1 MMIVN
6 DLGPVDHAWLD
17 ASLLDP
23 SCSGMRCRLVVGE
36 HGGIVCDM
44 VTGTPGGYV
53 ADDMLAGVASSVATH
68 AVLNTDPRSIDPLPI
83 EDEAGRVAR
92 IVVDAGDAR
101 DMAVPTRRTASLSD
115 ESVVCGESSPRSHA
129 RSFTGR
135 AAAFGILA
143 LISAI
148 IGLAVHER
156 EDASTGIMLFVAGVL
171 ASGTAKWMRK
181 AKKERLDHPGR
192 VTRHAESM
200 RELERRARLPDAL
213 TN

>member
-1 MMIVN
+1 MIIVN

-23 SCSGMRCRLVVGE
+23 TCSGLRCRLVVGE

-44 VTGTPGGYV
+44 VAGTPEAWI
-53 ADDMLAGVASSVATH
+53 ADDMMARVASSVATH

-83 EDEAGRVAR
+83 EDGSGRIAR

-115 ESVVCGESSPRSHA
+115 ESVACGESSPRSHA

-135 AAAFGILA
+135 AAAYGLLA
-143 LISAI
+143 VVAAV
-148 IGLAVHER
+148 IGLAVHQR

-171 ASGTAKWMRK
+171 AAGGIKWLRK
-181 AKKERLDHPGR
+181 AKEEKLDHPGR
-192 VTRHAESM
+192 MTRHAESM

-213 TN
+213 TD